1 MKKSKQYTRQALAK
15 HIDTLPTSPSVP
27 PVSATRRPGDGFY
40 KYVNHQWLEKTSLAP
55 WRSEY
60 SVSDE
65 VEDTTDKNLLEIIN
79 SISNTEP
86 STETPT
92 KPSDTIQ
99 TIKYLWNHRTVE
111 NEEAYLHIHLREI
124 LAAITREQQAR
135 YLGQMCRYRLPSLF
149 MIFNEEEIQPPY
161 YIRPS
166 IGLGRLTL
174 PLEYYLDSSLHTST
188 VWEAYTQFIRVCTT
202 ELGSPILLNVV
213 NAELEIA
220 KLLNTSYTTF
230 LKRVKGSQLSSV
242 EPQFEWTSF
251 MEGWSVDPTWT
262 TRFWLINSLERTK
275 RVLHWYATANPEYIT
290 ALLSFNLITVVA
302 PYLQKKILDAYIN
315 LFYTALKGVKHIPS
329 ESQQL
334 LAVIK
339 SNVPDCLCALYS
351 KDQALK
357 HSLTDVKNLVSEIRE
372 SAIHIVTHT
381 SLFKA
386 KTSSAVKEKIRRM
399 RFELGSGKLNKFPK
413 VHFPKDSFVH
423 AIFKIQEARSED
435 LYIDIGKPSY
445 SDQREMYACYDA
457 NASYFSESNHIVI
470 PWGILQWPFYSKD
483 AHLGWNYGGIGATIG
498 HEMTHAFDLEGSHYN
513 PKAVYKEWWTRK
525 NRTNFKKKTRKV
537 SKVFSKI
544 SHYGLHLN
552 GERTLSENWADLGG
566 LTISLNALK
575 QHLLQIKATEE
586 ETIEALRIFFIAYAV
601 SWRTVTRK
609 QQMIYSIQMSV
620 HAPSEDRVD
629 AIVSQF
635 QDFIDVF
642 DIQKS
647 DPLYRSQGE
656 RLEFF

>member
-1 MKKSKQYTRQALAK
+1 
-15 HIDTLPTSPSVP
+15 
-27 PVSATRRPGDGFY
+27 
-40 KYVNHQWLEKTSLAP
+40 VNHQWLENTSLAP

-65 VEDTTDKNLLEIIN
+65 IEEITDTNLLKIIN
-79 SISNTEP
+79 SVPNAAP

-92 KPSDTIQ
+92 TPIDTIQ

-111 NEEAYLHIHLREI
+111 NEETYLHIELREI
-124 LAAITREQQAR
+124 LSAITREQQAR

-149 MIFNEEEIQPPY
+149 MILNEEETQPPFY
-161 YIRPS
+161 VRSTIA
-166 IGLGRLTL
+166 LGRLTL
-174 PLEYYLDSSLHTST
+174 PLEYYLDSSLHTSI
-188 VWEAYTQFIRVCTT
+188 VWKAYTHFIRVCAT
-202 ELGSPILLNVV
+202 ELGSPVLLNIL

-220 KLLNTSYTTF
+220 QLLNTSYTTF
-230 LKRVKGSQLSSV
+230 LKRVKGSKLSSIDS
-242 EPQFEWTSF
+242 QFEWASF

-262 TRFWLINSLERTK
+262 TRYWLIDSFERTQ
-275 RVLHWYATANPEYIT
+275 RVLHWYATAKLEYIT
-290 ALLSFNLITVVA
+290 ALLSFNLITVMA
-302 PYLQKKILDAYIN
+302 PYLQKKIVDAYIN
-315 LFYTALKGVKHIPS
+315 LFYTALKGVKDIPS

-334 LAVIK
+334 LTVIK
-339 SNVPDCLCALYS
+339 NNLSDCLSSLYS
-351 KDQALK
+351 KDQALIR
-357 HSLTDVKNLVSEIRE
+357 SLTDVKNLVNEIRE
-372 SAIHIVTHT
+372 SAINIVTQT
-381 SLFKA
+381 SLFRV
-386 KTSSAVKEKIRRM
+386 KTAYAIKEKIKRM

-413 VHFPKDSFVH
+413 VHFPKDSLIH
-423 AIFKIQEARSED
+423 ALLKIQEARSED
-435 LYIDIGKPSY
+435 LYINIGKPSY
-445 SDQREMYACYDA
+445 SDHREMYACYDA

-483 AHLGWNYGGIGATIG
+483 APLGWNYGGIGATIG
-498 HEMTHAFDLEGSHYN
+498 HEMTHAFDLEGSQYN

-525 NRTNFKKKTRKV
+525 NRNSFKKKTRKV

-575 QHLLQIKATEE
+575 HHLQQIKATDKEK
-586 ETIEALRIFFIAYAV
+586 IEALRIFFIAYAV
-601 SWRTVTRK
+601 SWRTLTRK

-656 RLEFF
+656 RLQFF